1 VVTTWLNVKSSW
13 SCRFAL
19 KDVPYLLQTFSVSIS
34 VPRLHI
40 SLSFPKHWP
49 MRSKKLLLHFRAT
62 SPEVRTY
69 SARHPQGDPS
79 QSLSAWLA
87 GFLVVLP
94 VGTSLPLL
102 PPSSR
107 TQPQSESN
115 MWTHLLKKSE
125 CSLIQH

>member
-1 VVTTWLNVKSSW
+1 MSNPAEG
-13 SCRFAL
+13 AL
-19 KDVPYLLQTFSVSIS
+19 KDVSHLLQTFSVPISVSFSVSIS

-40 SLSFPKHWP
+40 LPSFPEHWP
-49 MRSKKLLLHFRAT
+49 VHSKKLLLHFGAT

-69 SARHPQGDPS
+69 SAKHPQGDPS
-79 QSLSAWLA
+79 QSLSVWLA

-102 PPSSR
+102 PSSSR

-115 MWTHLLKKSE
+115 MWTHLLEKSE